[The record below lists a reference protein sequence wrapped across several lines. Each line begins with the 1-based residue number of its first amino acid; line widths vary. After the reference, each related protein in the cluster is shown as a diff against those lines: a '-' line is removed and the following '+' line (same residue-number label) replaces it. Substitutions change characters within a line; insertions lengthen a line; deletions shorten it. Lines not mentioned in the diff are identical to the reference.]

1 MAIELAKAYVQ
12 IIPSAVGIKSKLTQE
27 MSGDVQLA
35 GLDLGKAFG
44 GKMVSALTSVISS
57 AAIGKTI
64 SDSITAG
71 GALEQS
77 IGGIQTLFGT
87 AFDTVKANAE
97 RAYKT
102 VGLSANEYMEQSTSF
117 AASLISSVSGNT
129 EAAAQLADVALQDMA
144 DNANKMG
151 SSIESIQNAYQGFAK
166 QNYTMLDNLKL
177 GYGGTQAEMERL
189 LADAEAF
196 TGVHYELGNLAD
208 MYVAIHKI
216 QEKMEI
222 TGSTAKEAA
231 TTLTGSFASMGA
243 AWQNVMGSL
252 ALGDGLTENLEA
264 LVGTAET
271 YLVDNLLPMV
281 SNVVSGI
288 PQVVYTVL
296 PELLSTGTELVQ
308 SLADGFAQG
317 VPEFFSTALPQLLSF
332 TEELRANVG
341 GFIDAGLNM
350 VTQLLNGIIAGLPQL
365 FAYVPD
371 IIINL
376 AGLINDNAP
385 KLLAQGAVL
394 IVQLI
399 EGIVKSVPLLIQ
411 NFGKIME
418 AVLAV
423 ISAIN
428 WVSIGGKILTSIG
441 NGVKSMGGNLLNA
454 FKGGFSSALNWI
466 KSLPSQALQWG
477 KDLINSFIGGLT
489 GKVSAAATVA
499 TAGYSLAD
507 VASRDED
514 VDWSSAWTAAN
525 DAVADST
532 VEMAQVVIP
541 EYTKTAATATAAAS
555 ATKAAAKSMA
565 DLVKEEMAALDL
577 AGVTLPDALA
587 KQTDRLA
594 SLEAAYTS
602 ASEDVDKL
610 TYLLGEEI
618 KVSGAAS
625 EKSQYLFSQLKT
637 AESTLDSAKKA
648 LDEYKDSLD
657 SSKTAASGLADS
669 INQTINAVS
678 SFGSK
683 LSSLGDKLGLDWLA
697 GIGDWISGMAGG
709 VTTVIQ
715 FAASIQTLNTA
726 MQGLKTALGAVQA
739 NGGISVITAGISE
752 LIGAD
757 TDIIAPLVKSFT
769 AGVAQISQSAVDV
782 KSIVVSTF
790 TGLKEPL
797 AIAAKTISGA
807 LSGGLL
813 SAFPTIYG
821 AMATLVTSIGSA
833 FIGML
838 DSIAAALSAT
848 GIGLPAGLIVAGAA
862 VALGVAIAAIVA
874 KLGGSF
880 TPSGSGSGLGSGSGS
895 GLGSG
900 STSSAIYDTMNSNTS
915 LWEYEKM
922 QLPERQQ
929 RPNIEVNQ
937 YIYSKAQTAA
947 DLMREAQYEQER
959 AVLQGV

>member
-12 IIPSAVGIKSKLTQE
+12 IVPSAKGIKDKLTQE
-27 MSGDVQLA
+27 VGGETAAA
-35 GLDLGKAFG
+35 GLDLGKTLG
-44 GKMVSALTSVISS
+44 SSMVSAITSVVST
-57 AAIGKTI
+57 AAIGKLI
-64 SDSITAG
+64 ADSITAG

-97 RAYKT
+97 KAYKT

-129 EAAAQLADVALQDMA
+129 EAAAQLADIALQDMA

-151 SSIESIQNAYQGFAK
+151 SSIESIQNAYQGLAK
-166 QNYTMLDNLKL
+166 SNYTMIDNLKI

-189 LADAEAF
+189 LADAEAL

-208 MYVAIHKI
+208 MYVAIHAI
-216 QEKMEI
+216 QEELGI

-264 LVGTAET
+264 FVGTAET

-308 SLADGFAQG
+308 SLADGFVQG

-489 GKVSAAATVA
+489 GKTVAKTAASAAVIGATSA
-499 TAGYSLAD
+499 ITYSQQN
-507 VASRDED
+507 D

-838 DSIAAALSAT
+838 DSIAAALGAT

-880 TPSGSGSGLGSGSGS
+880 TPSGSGSGLGS

>member
-1 MAIELAKAYVQ
+1 MC
-12 IIPSAVGIKSKLTQE
+12 
-27 MSGDVQLA
+27 
-35 GLDLGKAFG
+35 
-44 GKMVSALTSVISS
+44 
-57 AAIGKTI
+57 
-64 SDSITAG
+64 
-71 GALEQS
+71 
-77 IGGIQTLFGT
+77 
-87 AFDTVKANAE
+87 
-97 RAYKT
+97 R
-102 VGLSANEYMEQSTSF
+102 
-117 AASLISSVSGNT
+117 
-129 EAAAQLADVALQDMA
+129 
-144 DNANKMG
+144 
-151 SSIESIQNAYQGFAK
+151 NAYGFFNTGK
-166 QNYTMLDNLKL
+166 SGVTKWLDNLKL

-189 LADAEAF
+189 LADAEAL

-208 MYVAIHKI
+208 MYVAIHAI
-216 QEKMEI
+216 QEELGI

-264 LVGTAET
+264 FVGTAET

-281 SNVVSGI
+281 GNVVSSI

-308 SLADGFAQG
+308 SLADGFVQG

-385 KLLAQGAVL
+385 KLLAQGVVL

-399 EGIVKSVPLLIQ
+399 EGVVKSVPLLIQ

-428 WVSIGGKILTSIG
+428 WVSIGGKILTGIG
-441 NGVKSMGGNLLNA
+441 NGVKSMGGSLLNA

-514 VDWSSAWTAAN
+514 VDWSGAWTAAN

-532 VEMAQVVIP
+532 VEMAQIVIP
-541 EYTKTAATATAAAS
+541 EYTKTATTATAAAS

-577 AGVTLPDALA
+577 AGVMLPDALA

-594 SLEAAYTS
+594 SLEAAYAS

-648 LDEYKDSLD
+648 LDEYRDSLD
-657 SSKTAASGLADS
+657 TTKTAASGLADS

-697 GIGDWISGMAGG
+697 GIGDWISDMAGG

-757 TDIIAPLVKSFT
+757 TDIIAPLVKTFT

-782 KSIVVSTF
+782 KSIVVSAF

-813 SAFPTIYG
+813 SAFPAIYG

-848 GIGLPAGLIVAGAA
+848 GIGIPAGLIVAGAA

-880 TPSGSGSGLGSGSGS
+880 TPSGSGS